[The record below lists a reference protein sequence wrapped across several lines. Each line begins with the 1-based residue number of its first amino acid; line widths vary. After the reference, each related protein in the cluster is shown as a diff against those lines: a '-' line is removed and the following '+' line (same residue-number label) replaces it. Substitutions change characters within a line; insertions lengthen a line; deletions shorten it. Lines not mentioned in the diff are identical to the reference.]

1 MGFGGTV
8 LKSPLV
14 LEAELYQ
21 QITASSFFRICFS

>member
-8 LKSPLV
+8 LKPLSPLV

-21 QITASSFFRICFS
+21 QITASIFF